1 MAVVALATMTAAVQS
16 RARHPQQDEHHA
28 RRDEHGPHLL
38 LDVPEVEVAEE
49 AGVQETEAAE
59 DEQEDL
65 EVAFH
70 SRNPPISTLHS
81 TATTMVAAEKR
92 IANGRPNVPA

>member
-1 MAVVALATMTAAVQS
+1 MVAPAAVTAPVQS
-16 RARHPQQDEHHA
+16 RARHPEQDEHHP
-28 RRDEHGPHLL
+28 RRDQHGPHLL

-49 AGVQETEAAE
+49 AGVQEADAAE

-65 EVAFH
+65 KVPFH

-81 TATTMVAAEKR
+81 TATTIVAAEKR
-92 IANGRPNVPA
+92 TANGRPKVPA